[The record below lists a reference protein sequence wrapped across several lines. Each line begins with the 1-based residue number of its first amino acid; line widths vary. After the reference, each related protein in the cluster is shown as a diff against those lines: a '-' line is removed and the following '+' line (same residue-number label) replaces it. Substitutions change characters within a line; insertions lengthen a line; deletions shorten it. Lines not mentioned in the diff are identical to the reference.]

1 MSGLLQHFIYF
12 PGSSSQLH
20 SALIFVKSSA
30 GTSRS
35 LDSQSLYTIP
45 IGFCKPS
52 LRQHSDGNEHISSMH
67 LVSFDT
73 KERGRGGGTFS
84 FTLTSSKFCKNP
96 YFFHADGASDGRE
109 EEQGEGGIFSF
120 TFTSKISLH
129 LLQLVPLWRDR
140 VRVASFHFHLLHRVQ
155 RVIQDISAGAT
166 VGE

>member
-109 EEQGEGGIFSF
+109 EIYIYFKDIFTFTSAGATVEGQGEGGIFSF
-120 TFTSKISLH
+120 SFTS
-129 LLQLVPLWRDR
+129 
-140 VRVASFHFHLLHRVQ
+140 
-155 RVIQDISAGAT
+155 
-166 VGE
+166 